1 MRNPLENSSLN
12 FKVSYANGNSFFY
25 SYSYFNSLLH
35 YYYAISKGKWLYYAI
50 SKGKWLDGN
59 LLSISIFISSSKF
72 LNVS

>member
-12 FKVSYANGNSFFY
+12 FKVSYAKGNSFLY
-25 SYSYFNSLLH
+25 SYSYFKSFLH
-35 YYYAISKGKWLYYAI
+35 YYYAV